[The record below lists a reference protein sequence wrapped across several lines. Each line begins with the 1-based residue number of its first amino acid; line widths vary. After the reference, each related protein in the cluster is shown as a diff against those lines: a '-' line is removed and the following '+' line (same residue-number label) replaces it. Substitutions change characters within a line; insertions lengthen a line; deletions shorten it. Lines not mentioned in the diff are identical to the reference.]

1 MTLVVARKRL
11 NRNLQSRDGSAL
23 PVCHGRTKSAPEALG
38 SSVQPSVA
46 LVSAGM
52 QTQQTESINNSN
64 MDPTLQ
70 SSLSQSQTWQAKLQQ
85 ISPDRNLN
93 NVTKALCY
101 ERSHSHSCDS
111 LQNVEAKPC
120 QQLPSPPCTR
130 NVPLPIIRRSS
141 KEVAVEDLAL
151 TINRN
156 LQIEGIQLQHKCVTI
171 NKVIYYIF

>member
-1 MTLVVARKRL
+1 L
-11 NRNLQSRDGSAL
+11 NRNLQSRDGNAL
-23 PVCHGRTKSAPEALG
+23 PVWHGRTKSAPEALG
-38 SSVQPSVA
+38 NNVQSVA

-52 QTQQTESINNSN
+52 QTQQTESINNAN

-151 TINRN
+151 TIKRN

-171 NKVIYYIF
+171 NKVIY